1 MKPTRKAV
9 SVLLS
14 LLLFALTLSCVSVC
28 FTASA
33 AGYNV
38 GDTLTFGSYPQTKV
52 INPQLISTLNTKAN
66 NATWH
71 SLAFYCGN
79 SLFSDQVGEDQDSK
93 YCDVTNDGVKYRG
106 VRFSSYRPMKTESE
120 NSTQT
125 PPYSTYYQYAN
136 DYQINTT
143 YWFKYEPLKWTVLDP
158 VTGLAVCQSVIDAR
172 PFNNFCTRSE
182 QDKEYYNHTAI
193 YTDYASDY
201 AHSSL
206 RTWLNS
212 TFLGTAFT
220 AAEQNKIPATTL
232 HSRCVYA
239 FTATHEH
246 PELDSDDT
254 NDKIFALSFDEVIN
268 AAYGFDIQSGH
279 DDPLRKRAATDYAKC
294 LGVQVNSSGKS
305 AWRLRT
311 PGQNSRDTCVVN
323 ADGQSAKVGPTYAN
337 VNSFGLCPALCCS
350 DVTPASVNVVHVTLE
365 TNGPGV
371 AYGGGSFLKGTLVTV
386 QANPNL
392 FSEFNGW
399 FEEGYKVSSELA
411 YSFTVTKDT
420 TLSAGFKIVK
430 AKLTLATEG
439 KGSVIGGGVYQITT
453 PVQISA
459 TASSG
464 WHFVGWYNGEML
476 VSADASYK
484 YPLFTNTTLTAKF
497 EKNADSGQPGGQEQ
511 QGEPQQSVC
520 PWCGGA
526 HEGFFQSIVGWFH
539 SLFAK
544 LFGAKY

>member
-1 MKPTRKAV
+1 MKKAL

-14 LLLFALTLSCVSVC
+14 VLMVALTLSCLSVC

-38 GDTLTFGSYPQTKV
+38 GDTFTFGSYPQTKV
-52 INPQLISTLNTKAN
+52 INTQTISALNLKAK
-66 NATWH
+66 NATWS

-79 SLFSDQVGEDQDSK
+79 SLFTDQVGEDPDSK
-93 YCDVTNDGVKYRG
+93 YCDVTYNGVKYRG
-106 VRFSSYRPMKTESE
+106 VKFSSYRPWKTDGE
-120 NSTQT
+120 NSTET
-125 PPYSTYYQYAN
+125 PPYSTYYQYTN
-136 DYQINTT
+136 GYRINTT

-182 QDKEYYNHTAI
+182 QDKDYYNHTAI

-206 RTWLNS
+206 RTWLNN

-220 AAEQNKIPATTL
+220 AVEQGKIPATAL
-232 HSRCVYA
+232 QNRCVYA

-268 AAYGFDIQSGH
+268 AAYGFDPQSGH

-294 LGVQVNSSGKS
+294 LGVQVDNSGKS

-311 PGQNSRDTCVVN
+311 PGQNTRDTCVVN
-323 ADGQSAKVGPTYAN
+323 ASGQSAKVGPTYAN
-337 VNSFGLCPALCCS
+337 VNAIGLCPALRCS

-365 TNGPGV
+365 TNGQGI
-371 AYGGGSFLKGTLVTV
+371 AYGGGTFTKGTLVTV
-386 QANPNL
+386 QANPTL
-392 FSEFNGW
+392 FSEFTGW
-399 FEEGYKVSSELA
+399 YEDGVKVSNNLT

-420 TLSAGFKIVK
+420 TLSAGFRIVK
-430 AKLTLATEG
+430 AKLTLTTEG

-453 PVQISA
+453 PVQITA
-459 TASSG
+459 TPSSG
-464 WHFVGWYNGEML
+464 WHFVGWYNGETL
-476 VSADASYK
+476 VSANASYQ
-484 YPLFTNTTLTAKF
+484 YPLFTDTTLTAKF
-497 EKNADSGQPGGQEQ
+497 EKDAAPEQP
-511 QGEPQQSVC
+511 EPQQSVC

-526 HEGFFQSIVGWFH
+526 HEGFFQKIVGWFH
-539 SLFAK
+539 SIFAAI
-544 LFGAKY
+544 FGARY